1 MLRFLFRSAVAT
13 AVLAGASKAWS
24 RWSPSLFAGA
34 VIRVV
39 GGTAQCVKG
48 GLSTAALRAV
58 ERVLSDGGVTE
69 AKITLTRA
77 GTVRFSSS
85 IPESEHQRLR
95 NIVLNA

>member
-39 GGTAQCVKG
+39 GGAAQCVM
-48 GLSTAALRAV
+48 STAALRAV

>member
-13 AVLAGASKAWS
+13 AVIAGASKAWS
-24 RWSPSLFAGA
+24 RWSPALFAGA

-48 GLSTAALRAV
+48 GISTAALRAV
-58 ERVLSDGGVTE
+58 VLSDGGVTE